1 MGDHSLSTAAFDR
14 AVQQAIVSM
23 KKGAY
28 LLKYGQRRKPKF
40 CPFRLSTDEKF
51 LIWYSGKEERQL
63 KLSSVTKIIPGQRS
77 VSFRRQLEPE
87 RECQS
92 FSLVYAHGERS
103 LDLICKDEAQCEYWI
118 LGLRAL
124 ISRCRHP
131 RPLSSLGSFR
141 QVQSC
146 LNSPAGP
153 LRRKQNL
160 GVMDDATEFS
170 QVRSV
175 CASPTLSLS
184 ERCFSDGLSYS
195 SDSFYSSERVLSSM
209 QNVTDISVPNSPHI
223 ESDHLKRRRIYSDA
237 GYEPHRFVSYAFGTS
252 RIEKDNI
259 LKDVMI
265 WGESIGGN
273 LDSAVS
279 RIIKNSGLHVDA
291 VLPKLLESTM
301 MLDVHNISL
310 GGKHAA
316 IVTKQGEVF
325 CWGQADGGR
334 LGNKINM
341 DVSYPKLV
349 DSLNGIQ
356 VKSVSCGEYQTCAL
370 THSGKLYT
378 WGDTSCGDS
387 LAGKEKTRSQWLPQ
401 KLSGS
406 LNSINISNVTCGEW
420 HTAIV
425 STSGQLFTY
434 GDGTFGVL
442 GHGNLDSVSQP
453 KEVESLKGLWVKSVS
468 CGSWHTAAVVEI
480 MVDRLGLNSIGG
492 KLFTWGDADK
502 GRLGHVDNERKLLP
516 TFVARLVDH
525 DFVQVCCGRML
536 TVGLTNKGTVYTMG
550 SAAHGQLGNPQ
561 AKDKSITVVEGKLK
575 EEFIREIASG
585 SYHVA
590 ALTAR
595 GSVYT
600 WGKGANGQLGLGDV
614 DDRNTPTFVEA
625 LRDRQVESIVCGSDS
640 TAAVCLHKSIS
651 VNDQSTCYGCNL
663 PFGFIRKKHNC
674 YNCGLLFCHAC
685 SSKKAMD
692 ASLAPKK
699 GKAFRVCDPCFNNL
713 QKLTHSCRSFKQ
725 ENHSTKQLSTEEKAV
740 PDRKEEKAGATPKY
754 GHLLSIK
761 QACNKENKS
770 GMRNTMKN
778 HGGDQQ
784 HLEPVSSFS
793 SEVPRWGQVPCP
805 DLFKPYCRENS
816 TALDSLSKNN
826 SSSVL
831 SVHSDS
837 ALFSSTNAEKCIS
850 MSDEMLIEEIQ
861 RLRTEAISLQ
871 RKCQIGSHKIHE
883 CQQKIEETWSLARE
897 EAATCKAAHEII
909 KALALRLNTMSEKVS
924 AGRETNDVVAKIVP
938 QLTPLNTNTSSRHL
952 LPQVDSIP
960 DTPIGFSDTP
970 KSLYKRDTC
979 LKKGRPEEDLH
990 PAKTESQQRETKA
1003 VKLEWVEQYE
1013 PGVYIT
1019 LVVLPSGQKGL
1030 KRVRFSRKKFADKDA
1045 ERWWEANQGLVY
1057 QKYDIEEGYE
1067 NSKEI

>member
-1 MGDHSLSTAAFDR
+1 MW
-14 AVQQAIVSM
+14 AIVSM

-28 LLKYGQRRKPKF
+28 LLKYGQRG
-40 CPFRLSTDEKF
+40 STSSALFGFPHILLFNQYALADFVVFTMDNLDDEKF

-63 KLSSVTKIIPGQRS
+63 KLSLVTKIIPGQRS
-77 VSFRRQLEPE
+77 VVP
-87 RECQS
+87 
-92 FSLVYAHGERS
+92 
-103 LDLICKDEAQCEYWI
+103 LITDMQGQAQCEYWI

-124 ISRCRHP
+124 ISRCGHP
-131 RPLSSLGSFR
+131 RPLSSLGNFR
-141 QVQSC
+141 QKASKGIRGGNGKSAVKTMF
-146 LNSPAGP
+146 
-153 LRRKQNL
+153 R
-160 GVMDDATEFS
+160 DALVPIFAFFLK
-170 QVRSV
+170 VRSV

-209 QNVTDISVPNSPHI
+209 KNVTDISVPDSPHI

-265 WGESIGGN
+265 WGE
-273 LDSAVS
+273 
-279 RIIKNSGLHVDA
+279 R
-291 VLPKLLESTM
+291 
-301 MLDVHNISL
+301 
-310 GGKHAA
+310 GKHAA

-356 VKSVSCGEYQTCAL
+356 
-370 THSGKLYT
+370 LYT

-406 LNSINISNVTCGEW
+406 LNSVNISNVTCGGW

-453 KEVESLKGLWVKSVS
+453 REVESLKGLWVKSVS

-480 MVDRLGLNSIGG
+480 MVDRLRLNSIGG

-550 SAAHGQLGNPQ
+550 SAVHGQLGNLQ

-590 ALTAR
+590 VLTAR

-685 SSKKAMD
+685 SRKKAMD

-713 QKLTHSCRSFKQ
+713 KKITHSCRSFKQ
-725 ENHSTKQLSTEEKAV
+725 ENHSRKQLLTEEKAV

-770 GMRNTMKN
+770 GMRNAMKN

-784 HLEPVSSFS
+784 HLEPVSFFQAKCHDGAKSH
-793 SEVPRWGQVPCP
+793 
-805 DLFKPYCRENS
+805 
-816 TALDSLSKNN
+816 ALIYLN
-826 SSSVL
+826 
-831 SVHSDS
+831 
-837 ALFSSTNAEKCIS
+837 I
-850 MSDEMLIEEIQ
+850 
-861 RLRTEAISLQ
+861 LQ
-871 RKCQIGSHKIHE
+871 RKFYS
-883 CQQKIEETWSLARE
+883 T
-897 EAATCKAAHEII
+897 
-909 KALALRLNTMSEKVS
+909 
-924 AGRETNDVVAKIVP
+924 
-938 QLTPLNTNTSSRHL
+938 
-952 LPQVDSIP
+952 
-960 DTPIGFSDTP
+960 
-970 KSLYKRDTC
+970 
-979 LKKGRPEEDLH
+979 
-990 PAKTESQQRETKA
+990 
-1003 VKLEWVEQYE
+1003 
-1013 PGVYIT
+1013 
-1019 LVVLPSGQKGL
+1019 
-1030 KRVRFSRKKFADKDA
+1030 
-1045 ERWWEANQGLVY
+1045 
-1057 QKYDIEEGYE
+1057 
-1067 NSKEI
+1067 